1 MTQNGKIFIIKN
13 TILNLLA
20 KEEMSIGLSLYI
32 IKDIQQQL
40 TEVYNDIVKKQLSQQ
55 NKEKQQQQ
63 IEMIDSDMVP
73 VEWIPEKEEQEDN
86 QDQAD

>member
-55 NKEKQQQQ
+55 NKEEQQQQ
-63 IEMIDSDMVP
+63 IEMIDSEMVP

-86 QDQAD
+86 EDQAD